1 VIECPVCHI
10 NNDDQARFCTECG
23 HRFPA
28 ASIVNSPPQAPVPK
42 NPQPSSPD
50 RPNISPVVSQSAS
63 SFNSS
68 NSQAPTTPSSASTYS
83 TYMDNNNNQPPGQP
97 NPNQGNQDPPQPK
110 RQRLHSP
117 MLGGDDPDDDAYAQN
132 NYDAPKAP
140 KAKGGLLRSPLLG
153 GGNAGFEDDSEPVV
167 NSARPARGAKPA
179 SKPSHLR
186 SPLLGGS
193 ADDEEDYEEDFPL
206 RDKHSDKSSFPHRRS
221 THLVDAPEPAPGS
234 QTGSRPHLRSP
245 LLQGDDEFEEGGYND
260 QAPQN
265 QAPAAP
271 AGRPAKLHSPLFG
284 KQNGVY
290 DYIDDEDQAPS
301 VNDNPNALRSPLLA
315 ARSPMPHDTAPRGPA
330 PAAPRPV
337 VQPPVPQQQQSAAQS
352 GPAPLSQPASLPP
365 FPNPR
370 PMSSQP
376 PAIGT
381 PLPMTPAITPE
392 SHPDDAPEGDGQD
405 PFAWRDRGFPNAAPS
420 AAAPAAAANPM
431 SAYGAPGMP
440 QPAAPLPNPTSFAMP
455 TAPEPVIN
463 TPIKAPHLPAPSPV
477 AKVEP
482 KLKSKLLSGSGDSY
496 NDDYDDD
503 YKSAPPAGRKRFGE
517 ESHQNDRFQGHSN
530 SGGSSAPSGP
540 IMVLA
545 VPIMLVTL
553 GKAWF
558 LFTLAGANQLFS
570 SVPMMVDQFGQFV
583 MLVALLIYGF
593 TGNKR

>member
-1 VIECPVCHI
+1 
-10 NNDDQARFCTECG
+10 
-23 HRFPA
+23 
-28 ASIVNSPPQAPVPK
+28 
-42 NPQPSSPD
+42 
-50 RPNISPVVSQSAS
+50 
-63 SFNSS
+63 
-68 NSQAPTTPSSASTYS
+68 
-83 TYMDNNNNQPPGQP
+83 MDNNNQLPDQP
-97 NPNQGNQDPPQPK
+97 NSPNQGNQEPPQPK

-117 MLGGDDPDDDAYAQN
+117 MLGGDDPDDEAYAQN

-153 GGNAGFEDDSEPVV
+153 GGNAGYEDDSEPVV
-167 NSARPARGAKPA
+167 NSARAAKGPKPA

-193 ADDEEDYEEDFPL
+193 ADDEDDYEEDFPL

-221 THLVDAPEPAPGS
+221 TPLVNAPEPAPGS
-234 QTGSRPHLRSP
+234 APGGRPHLRSP
-245 LLQGDDEFEEGGYND
+245 LLQGDDEFEEGQNYSDNNY
-260 QAPQN
+260 QN

-271 AGRPAKLHSPLFG
+271 PGRPAKLHSPLFG

-290 DYIDDEDQAPS
+290 DYIDDEEQGPS

-315 ARSPMPHDTAPRGPA
+315 ARSPMPQDNAARNQNPA
-330 PAAPRPV
+330 GPRPI
-337 VQPPVPQQQQSAAQS
+337 VQPPLSQQPAAQTA
-352 GPAPLSQPASLPP
+352 PAPLAQPASLPP

-370 PMSSQP
+370 PMSTQP

-381 PLPMTPAITPE
+381 PLPMTPAITPDL
-392 SHPDDAPEGDGQD
+392 HPEDSSEAAGQD

-420 AAAPAAAANPM
+420 PGAGFAAANPM
-431 SAYGAPGMP
+431 PAYGAPGMP
-440 QPAAPLPNPTSFAMP
+440 QPAPTLPNPTGFAMP

-463 TPIKAPHLPAPSPV
+463 TPIKPTLPPAQV
-477 AKVEP
+477 AKLEP

-496 NDDYDDD
+496 NDDYEDD
-503 YKSAPPAGRKRFGE
+503 YQAAPPSGRKRFGDD
-517 ESHQNDRFQGHSN
+517 SHQSGGFQQGHSN
-530 SGGSSAPSGP
+530 SSGAQSGP

-545 VPIMLVTL
+545 VPIMLVTM